1 MEVTLVGFMA
11 ALAIAGAALGAL
23 WAERVWGRPD
33 GHSLWVT
40 TRTSAGSNRVL
51 WTIGPELP
59 SLEERVRTLQVQA
72 QVLFLPAGDWAPEGV
87 RRMEKARPS
96 VEAVLEAAAALSLFG
111 PVRVVVEG
119 ADALEAPTAR
129 ESGTAVLE
137 GLLTRATTGVA
148 VVLREGDARPEGPW
162 GDESTC

>member
-1 MEVTLVGFMA
+1 
-11 ALAIAGAALGAL
+11 
-23 WAERVWGRPD
+23 
-33 GHSLWVT
+33 
-40 TRTSAGSNRVL
+40 
-51 WTIGPELP
+51 
-59 SLEERVRTLQVQA
+59 
-72 QVLFLPAGDWAPEGV
+72 
-87 RRMEKARPS
+87 MEKARPS

-162 GDESTC
+162 GSDPAS